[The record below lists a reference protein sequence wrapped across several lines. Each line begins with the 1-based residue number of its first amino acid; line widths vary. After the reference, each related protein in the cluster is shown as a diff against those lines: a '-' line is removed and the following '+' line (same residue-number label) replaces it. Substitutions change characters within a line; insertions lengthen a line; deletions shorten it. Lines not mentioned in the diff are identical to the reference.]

1 MAVRPEESGLDRFS
15 YDDLPDHLDFVLIT
29 HGHHDHFVVETL
41 LRLRHRIGTLIV
53 PKSSNVFYADMS
65 LRLLAQRLGFE
76 DVREVDCLDE
86 IAFEGGRIVAAPF
99 LGEHNDLPCA
109 KSAYFVEAEGRS
121 ILFAADSN
129 CLDAAMY
136 ENFRE
141 FAGSV
146 DALFVGM
153 ECIGAPLS
161 WVYGPILPIKP
172 DHRRSQDR
180 RSNGC
185 NAASAL
191 KIAQAVRCKQAFV
204 YAVGA
209 SRGSDICW
217 R

>member
-1 MAVRPEESGLDRFS
+1 
-15 YDDLPDHLDFVLIT
+15 
-29 HGHHDHFVVETL
+29 
-41 LRLRHRIGTLIV
+41 
-53 PKSSNVFYADMS
+53 
-65 LRLLAQRLGFE
+65 
-76 DVREVDCLDE
+76 
-86 IAFEGGRIVAAPF
+86 
-99 LGEHNDLPCA
+99 
-109 KSAYFVEAEGRS
+109 
-121 ILFAADSN
+121 
-129 CLDAAMY
+129 MY

-204 YAVGA
+204 YAVGREPWVRYLLA
-209 SRGSDICW
+209 LNPTDNDIYMTEIATFIK
-217 R
+217 RAAAQGGVIAERLFGKAEIYM